1 MQQNQL
7 CLLTSKRFLPLFASQ
22 FLGAFNDNILKN
34 ALIIYIT
41 YIVIDQSSTD
51 PEIMVT
57 LAAGVFVLPFF
68 LFSSTAG
75 QLADKWDKAR
85 LISII
90 KFIEIPMIIG
100 AAFAF
105 LFESIPL
112 LTIMLFLMGTQST
125 FFGPLKYGI
134 LPDQLLKHELIEGN
148 ALIEAGTFLAIL
160 AGTILG
166 GLLILANN
174 GTTWVSVVMIITA
187 LAGWL
192 VSLFIPSTPA
202 RNPGIKI
209 GFNIWGDTQTLLHYI
224 QQDKIIFRSILG
236 ISWFWLLGAT
246 YLSQLPT
253 FSKNIIGGNEQVVTL
268 FLVTFSVGIA
278 IGSLLCNKL
287 LKQQIAATYTPIG
300 ILGVTLFSI
309 DLFFAAGQISFADST
324 ALIGVAEYLT
334 T

>member
-105 LFESIPL
+105 LFESMPL

-160 AGTILG
+160 SGTILG

-174 GTTWVSVVMIITA
+174 VNTWVSVVMIITA
-187 LAGWL
+187 LAG
-192 VSLFIPSTPA
+192 
-202 RNPGIKI
+202 
-209 GFNIWGDTQTLLHYI
+209 
-224 QQDKIIFRSILG
+224 
-236 ISWFWLLGAT
+236 
-246 YLSQLPT
+246 
-253 FSKNIIGGNEQVVTL
+253 
-268 FLVTFSVGIA
+268 
-278 IGSLLCNKL
+278 
-287 LKQQIAATYTPIG
+287 
-300 ILGVTLFSI
+300 
-309 DLFFAAGQISFADST
+309 
-324 ALIGVAEYLT
+324 
-334 T
+334 